1 MTTHN
6 PEKIVLFV
14 NGDLPEPQ
22 KIAEQLSS
30 ADFFIAVD
38 GGLRHMDRLG
48 IEPNLLIGDLDSI
61 DEQRLHQIDAQGIE
75 IRKFPEDKNQTD
87 LELALD
93 AALQIP
99 PSAIW
104 IVAALG
110 GRLDQTLG
118 NIFLLTRSDLA
129 QTDVRLIDGQQEVFL
144 IRNTAV
150 IHGAVGQQVSLLP
163 LGSPAEGIQT
173 EGLAYPLVDE
183 TLYPDRTR
191 GISNQMSGPVAKVS
205 LTKGQL
211 LCIHQFQIPTDRSG

>member
-1 MTTHN
+1 
-6 PEKIVLFV
+6 
-14 NGDLPEPQ
+14 
-22 KIAEQLSS
+22 
-30 ADFFIAVD
+30 
-38 GGLRHMDRLG
+38 LRHMDHLG

-129 QTDVRLIDGQQEVFL
+129 QTDVRLIDGKQEVFL
-144 IRNTAV
+144 IRNTTV

-211 LCIHQFQIPTDRSG
+211 LCVHQFQIPTDRSG